1 MMRFDEQV
9 AVVTGAGAGL
19 GRAYAIALAE
29 RGARLAIIDSGCGDS
44 RCQTY
49 SGAGLN
55 KTARTLNELGADCL
69 SFQLDVCDSQALREA
84 IDTVEARWGRIDIV
98 INNAGIHMPVSFDA
112 LNFDQWQR
120 QLNVDLNGSF
130 HLTKL
135 VWPLMKRQNY
145 GRIVM
150 TSGASALYGDMHETH
165 YSASKMALVGLVN
178 SLAKEGRDHNILVNT
193 IVPQALTA
201 MTEHHLS
208 PLVKPLFSTSS
219 VNATLLYLCSSHACS
234 GQHLLVAAGSVSH
247 GMFVEFQPLRI
258 VEDDCKPE
266 VIALRWD
273 ELYRAQPCHYHESG
287 EEQVTAWARRS
298 AAEHH
303 VDIE

>member
-1 MMRFDEQV
+1 MRFDEQV

-69 SFQLDVCDSQALREA
+69 SFQLDVCDSQALKEA

-120 QLNVDLNGSF
+120 QLNVDLNVHTS
-130 HLTKL
+130 L
-135 VWPLMKRQNY
+135 VR
-145 GRIVM
+145 
-150 TSGASALYGDMHETH
+150 
-165 YSASKMALVGLVN
+165 
-178 SLAKEGRDHNILVNT
+178 
-193 IVPQALTA
+193 
-201 MTEHHLS
+201 
-208 PLVKPLFSTSS
+208 
-219 VNATLLYLCSSHACS
+219 
-234 GQHLLVAAGSVSH
+234 
-247 GMFVEFQPLRI
+247 
-258 VEDDCKPE
+258 
-266 VIALRWD
+266 
-273 ELYRAQPCHYHESG
+273 
-287 EEQVTAWARRS
+287 
-298 AAEHH
+298 
-303 VDIE
+303 

>member
-1 MMRFDEQV
+1 MRFDEQV

-44 RCQTY
+44 RCQSY
-49 SGAGLN
+49 AGAGLN
-55 KTARTLNELGADCL
+55 KTARTLAELGADCL
-69 SFQLDVCDSQALREA
+69 SFQLDVTDSQALKSA
-84 IDTVEARWGRIDIV
+84 IETVLKRWGRIDIA
-98 INNAGIHMPVSFDA
+98 INNAGIHTPVSFDS
-112 LNFDQWQR
+112 LSFEQWQR
-120 QLNVDLNGSF
+120 QLDVDLNGSF

-135 VWPLMKRQNY
+135 VWPQMKRQNY

-150 TSGASALYGDMHETH
+150 TAGASGLYGDMHETP
-165 YSASKMALVGLVN
+165 YSTSKMALVGLVN
-178 SLAKEGRDHNILVNT
+178 SLAKEGRDYNISVNT
-193 IVPQALTA
+193 LVPQALTA
-201 MTEHHLS
+201 MTAHHLS

-234 GQHLLVAAGSVSH
+234 GQHLLAAAGSVSH

-258 VEDDCKPE
+258 VEDGCKPE
-266 VIALRWD
+266 VIAQRWD
-273 ELYRAQPCHYHESG
+273 ELYRAQPYHFHESG

>member
-1 MMRFDEQV
+1 MRFDEQV

-19 GRAYAIALAE
+19 GRVYAIALAE
-29 RGARLAIIDSGCGDS
+29 RGARLAIIDSGYGDS

-55 KTARTLNELGADCL
+55 KTARTLTELGADCL
-69 SFQLDVCDSQALREA
+69 SFQVDVCDSQALAEVVE
-84 IDTVEARWGRIDIV
+84 TVMARWGRIDIV
-98 INNAGIHMPVSFDA
+98 VNNAGIHNPVSFDS
-112 LNFDQWQR
+112 LSFDQWQR
-120 QLNVDLNGSF
+120 QLDVDLNGSF

-150 TSGASALYGDMHETH
+150 TAGASGLYGDMHETH
-165 YSASKMALVGLVN
+165 YSASKMALIGLVN
-178 SLAKEGRDHNILVNT
+178 SLAKEGRDYNISVNT
-193 IVPQALTA
+193 LVPQALTA

-219 VNATLLYLCSSHACS
+219 VNATLLYLCSSMACS
-234 GQHLLVAAGSVSH
+234 GQHLLAGAGSVSH

-258 VEDDCKPE
+258 VEDSCKPE

-273 ELYRAQPCHYHESG
+273 ELYRALPYHFHESG

-298 AAEHH
+298 AAEHN